1 MSSLH
6 PRDIIEVGHVV
17 QCSKNGRFM
26 QVVNKAH
33 GFVLLNEYPEGSGDT
48 CSWGRFASQYRFLN
62 PEQLEM
68 LKALYEE

>member
-1 MSSLH
+1 
-6 PRDIIEVGHVV
+6 
-17 QCSKNGRFM
+17 M